1 SAYAQ
6 RGFVASLLPAPG
18 SPAGVA
24 GRSGVFAAND
34 IDSTHVFPIVVTGE
48 PLPDH
53 PEVQFR
59 QFVNVVIGTTN
70 PVAYTALS
78 SGPGINR
85 TNDAGIW
92 WNGLGGHS
100 LLFQEGTA
108 APGVDWAKF
117 RDFLSLAMPETGRPL
132 LKARVTR
139 ATNAPARSATRIVDG
154 LWYVD
159 RGNTPRLFLLEGQPF
174 PEANDRIVRKLSIL
188 ENVSGS
194 SHQNRSH
201 NSESEIVFRAEFKDG
216 SQAVIRAELP

>member
-6 RGFVASLLPAPG
+6 RGFMRALLPAPR

-24 GRSGVFAAND
+24 ARSGVFAAND
-34 IDSTHVFPIVVTGE
+34 IDSTNVFPIVFTGE

-70 PVAYTALS
+70 PVAYTARS

-92 WNGLGGHS
+92 WNGLGGNS

-108 APGVDWAKF
+108 APGVAGAKF
-117 RDFLSLAMPETGRPL
+117 RDFLSLAMPENSRPL

-139 ATNAPARSATRIVDG
+139 ATNAPARSSATR
-154 LWYVD
+154 
-159 RGNTPRLFLLEGQPF
+159 T
-174 PEANDRIVRKLSIL
+174 A
-188 ENVSGS
+188 
-194 SHQNRSH
+194 
-201 NSESEIVFRAEFKDG
+201 
-216 SQAVIRAELP
+216 